1 MGEVAEDIYT
11 QDGTVDVKGNP
22 ATKKNTGNWRACPYI
37 LANECCERLA
47 YYGMST
53 NLVNYMKTR
62 LGQESAIAANN
73 VTNWSGTCYITPLLG
88 AFLADAYMGRFWTIA
103 SFMIIYILVT
113 NRLGFQFLIAMID
126 GVIEERDVLMVAGFG
141 VADNGVVGEGA
152 GAGVRRRSVSPDG
165 GADGGGVLGAVPD
178 SAGHRRDQAVR
189 VVVWRGPVR
198 RERRGGEAEQEQL
211 LQLVLLLHQ
220 HRRAG
225 GVVGAGVR
233 ADARRVGVGVR
244 HPGRRHGRRRRQLLR
259 RHAAVQAPA
268 ARGQPADEDRAGAR
282 RVGEEVGRRGPRRRV
297 AAARDAR
304 QGVRH
309 RGQPQAGAHRAVRVP
324 RQGGG
329 GDAGGQVGG
338 ERVGVAAVHGDAGGG
353 AEERGA
359 AAADL
364 GERDRVR
371 DGVRA
376 DEHHVRPP
384 GEHARRQH
392 GAALLHPGG
401 VALHLRHP
409 QRHRLGA
416 GVRPPH
422 RAGGA
427 RRDGAPTRVHPA
439 AADGHRPRHLRLLHA
454 RRRRA
459 RRRQAARHRSP
470 RALRR
475 QGRRAHL
482 HLLAGAAV
490 LHHRR
495 RRGVHV
501 RRAAGVLLRPGS
513 RRHAQH
519 VLGAVAHH
527 RRARQLPQHAARDH
541 RYPCHHP
548 ERRRRV
554 DPGQPQPR
562 PPRLLLLAARRAQPH
577 QLRRL
582 PRHRQLV
589 HLQEDGG
596 FTGRQGRARRSK
608 LSHEVKLIMTYKG
621 ELN

>member
-1 MGEVAEDIYT
+1 
-11 QDGTVDVKGNP
+11 
-22 ATKKNTGNWRACPYI
+22 
-37 LANECCERLA
+37 
-47 YYGMST
+47 
-53 NLVNYMKTR
+53 MKTR

-141 VADNGVVGEGA
+141 VADYGVVGEGA

-189 VVVWRGPVR
+189 VVVRRGPVR

-259 RHAAVQAPA
+259 WHAAVQAPA
-268 ARGQPADEDRAGAR
+268 ARGQPADEDRAGGG

-329 GDAGGQVGG
+329 GDAGG
-338 ERVGVAAVHGDAGGG
+338 RSAATAT
-353 AEERGA
+353 AWRG
-359 AAADL
+359 L
-364 GERDRVR
+364 RRS
-371 DGVRA
+371 RA
-376 DEHHVRPP
+376 R
-384 GEHARRQH
+384 
-392 GAALLHPGG
+392 
-401 VALHLRHP
+401 LR
-409 QRHRLGA
+409 GS
-416 GVRPPH
+416 
-422 RAGGA
+422 
-427 RRDGAPTRVHPA
+427 PA
-439 AADGHRPRHLRLLHA
+439 AASRWGCGWRTRSATAPAPPSSSPPRRGSRA
-454 RRRRA
+454 GRRSRRRWRRCGSGRTVSA
-459 RRRQAARHRSP
+459 R
-470 RALRR
+470 
-475 QGRRAHL
+475 G
-482 HLLAGAAV
+482 
-490 LHHRR
+490 
-495 RRGVHV
+495 V
-501 RRAAGVLLRPGS
+501 RRAW
-513 RRHAQH
+513 
-519 VLGAVAHH
+519 
-527 RRARQLPQHAARDH
+527 
-541 RYPCHHP
+541 
-548 ERRRRV
+548 
-554 DPGQPQPR
+554 
-562 PPRLLLLAARRAQPH
+562 
-577 QLRRL
+577 
-582 PRHRQLV
+582 
-589 HLQEDGG
+589 
-596 FTGRQGRARRSK
+596 
-608 LSHEVKLIMTYKG
+608 
-621 ELN
+621 